1 MDLRTILKF
10 IYHDF
15 RLHVAFTLVL
25 VWLLALW
32 RVQTVNAFLFPLLA
46 IVFMVIFDL
55 STTWI
60 RDHKIYFPSAALVT
74 GLLIGLIIDPST
86 PIWTIGVTSLLAS
99 LSKQFIKTGLR
110 QHIFNPAAFGIMAT
124 PLIFDIPVAWWGVTA
139 SGWSLIILI
148 PLMTRVSGRMG
159 RLTLPITFLAIYFI
173 YLTIQSGS
181 GKALSIIVDGTVM
194 LFALVMLPEPM
205 TSPIQGSFKYG
216 FGILVAILAIL
227 FSSLNFLEEA
237 FLPALLLGNLAG
249 FLLLRFSKTSTQAPE
264 AKSSQ

>member
-110 QHIFNPAAFGIMAT
+110 QHIFNPAAFGIMAKT
-124 PLIFDIPVAWWGVTA
+124 NIADYI
-139 SGWSLIILI
+139 SGHLL
-148 PLMTRVSGRMG
+148 
-159 RLTLPITFLAIYFI
+159 
-173 YLTIQSGS
+173 YLFNN
-181 GKALSIIVDGTVM
+181 SIWIRK
-194 LFALVMLPEPM
+194 
-205 TSPIQGSFKYG
+205 SFKYHRRWDSHAFC
-216 FGILVAILAIL
+216 FGDVARTNDFTNSRKL
-227 FSSLNFLEEA
+227 
-237 FLPALLLGNLAG
+237 
-249 FLLLRFSKTSTQAPE
+249 
-264 AKSSQ
+264 